1 MKHPF
6 RHIILVV
13 IVTVAAIGKAWA
25 WAPLGHETAAVI
37 ATQHLT
43 PKAKAECDKILATNL
58 KSIALW
64 LNTLR
69 SKEETKHTAAWHIL
83 HLDAEG
89 RSTTTAEGDAVVQ
102 IERCADILRNPS
114 LHSDS
119 VKVTALRTLVHLVTD
134 MHCIGHVRI
143 DGEPLTNGFR
153 FYFLRGMEPSKK
165 SKPLSA
171 RWYSHWQNRY
181 FGYHQGFSAEM
192 FARDM
197 ELCCGKYREE
207 YMKGTPRDWAVDMG
221 QTTRTALEGMEADVV
236 INRKQLNLFEAYH
249 ERCLA
254 KAGYRL
260 AALLNDIFR

>member
-1 MKHPF
+1 MRRAF
-6 RHIILVV
+6 RYITLL
-13 IVTVAAIGKAWA
+13 AAIALFSKATA
-25 WAPLGHETAAVI
+25 WAPLGHEAIAVI

-43 PKAKAECDKILATNL
+43 TKAEGECKKILATNL
-58 KSIALW
+58 KGVSLW

-69 SKEETKHTAAWHIL
+69 SKEETKHTAAWHTL

-114 LHSDS
+114 QHSDS
-119 VKVTALRTLVHLVTD
+119 AQVVALRTLVHLVAD

-143 DGEPLTNGFR
+143 EGEPLTNGFR

-171 RWYSHWQNRY
+171 KWYSHWQNRY

-192 FARDM
+192 YARDM
-197 ELCCGKYREE
+197 ELCCGKHREE
-207 YMKGTPRDWAVDMG
+207 YMKGTPRDWAADMG
-221 QTTRTALEGMEADVV
+221 RITRKALEGMDEDVV
-236 INRKQLNLFEAYH
+236 INRKQLNLFESTH
-249 ERCLA
+249 EQCIA

-260 AALLNDIFR
+260 AALLNDIFK